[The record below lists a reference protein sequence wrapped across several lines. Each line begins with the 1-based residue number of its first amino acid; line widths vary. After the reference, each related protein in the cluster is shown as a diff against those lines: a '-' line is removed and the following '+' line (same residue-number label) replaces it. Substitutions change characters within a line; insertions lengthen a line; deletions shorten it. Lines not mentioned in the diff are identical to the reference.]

1 MRKWMILSVLC
12 AFGVGTSALIVRATA
27 EGSGPQPKY
36 TTKEIM
42 QLAHKKLK
50 LFPKVVKGEA
60 TEKEKLK
67 LLELFVWLRENDPP
81 KGKKAAWDQRCND
94 LLAATCK
101 VVLGYKGS
109 EKKLKKASNCGGCH
123 KLHKGK

>member
-1 MRKWMILSVLC
+1 MRKWFVFFFVCVLV
-12 AFGVGTSALIVRATA
+12 VGTSALVVRATA
-27 EGSGPQPKY
+27 EGSGPAPKY

-60 TEKEKLK
+60 TETEKLK

-81 KGKKAAWDQRCND
+81 KGKKAAWDRRCND

-101 VVLGYKGS
+101 VILGYKGA
-109 EKKLKKASNCGGCH
+109 EKKLKQVSSCGGCH
-123 KLHKGK
+123 KPHKGK